1 MLVLS
6 VPYSLSFIFR
16 LNKTCVIQGGGNV
29 HVQCFVSTLWCP
41 LLFTHAHTSTS
52 VMVRDHKCECFN
64 FLVSTLAALT
74 VFIGGL
80 PELTIK
86 ARKFLSQTMV
96 QCT

>member
-1 MLVLS
+1 MKRGL
-6 VPYSLSFIFR
+6 
-16 LNKTCVIQGGGNV
+16 
-29 HVQCFVSTLWCP
+29 HVQCYVQTLWCP
-41 LLFTHAHTSTS
+41 LLFTHAHTRTS

-86 ARKFLSQTMV
+86 ARHF
-96 QCT
+96 